1 MIRKARTAMAFGL
14 GLVALALTAA
24 AGQAQ
29 EAVKAKVGE
38 KAPAWTMTDLDCKT
52 HELKNFKGK
61 HVVLEWTNP
70 ECPYIVG
77 VYEKGVVRHT
87 LAEMKKMGENFVYI
101 AVNSTANKPK
111 EEVMKINREFLKKN
125 EVTVPVV
132 MDYSGAVGKAYG
144 AKRTPHMFVIDA
156 EGVLRYHGAFTD
168 DAGSSKGTESTNYV
182 LNALKQIAAG
192 ETVTPDHVREWGCSV
207 KYANNR

>member
-1 MIRKARTAMAFGL
+1 MIRKARTATAFGL
-14 GLVALALTAA
+14 GLIALALTAA

-38 KAPAWTMTDLDCKT
+38 KAPAWTMTDLDGT
-52 HELKNFKGK
+52 SHQLKDFKGK

-77 VYEKGVVRHT
+77 VYEKGVVKHT
-87 LAEMKKMGENFVYI
+87 LEAMKEMGENFVYI

-111 EEVMKINREFLKKN
+111 DEVMKINREFLKKN
-125 EVTVPVV
+125 KVTVPVV
-132 MDYSGAVGKAYG
+132 MDYSGEVGKAYG
-144 AKRTPHMFVIDA
+144 AKRTPHMFVIDD

-168 DAGSSKGTESTNYV
+168 DAGSRKGIESTNYV
-182 LNALKQIAAG
+182 LDALKQIAAG

-207 KYANNR
+207 KYASK

>member
-38 KAPAWTMTDLDCKT
+38 KAPAWTMTDLDGKT

-77 VYEKGVVRHT
+77 VYEKGVVRYT
-87 LAEMKKMGENFVYI
+87 LAEMKKMGDNFVYI
-101 AVNSTANKPK
+101 AVNSTSNKPK

-168 DAGSSKGTESTNYV
+168 DAGSSKGTESTNHV